1 MTSTVV
7 EHATFEA
14 KMVSAENLTVNMVRE
29 DRVAGPELDWYPK
42 AFFRAMYI
50 PDSLLD
56 EWVASGDVRAKKAS
70 DAKQSTRFLRLSDVR
85 EKLESMA
92 DVKTAEAP
100 GADR

>member
-7 EHATFEA
+7 EHATIEA

-50 PDSLLD
+50 PDSLL
-56 EWVASGDVRAKKAS
+56 EEVASGDVRAKKAS

>member
-7 EHATFEA
+7 EHATIEA

-56 EWVASGDVRAKKAS
+56 EWVASGDVR
-70 DAKQSTRFLRLSDVR
+70 

-92 DVKTAEAP
+92 DVKTAEAS

>member
-7 EHATFEA
+7 EHATIEA

-56 EWVASGDVRAKKAS
+56 EWVSSGDVR
-70 DAKQSTRFLRLSDVR
+70 AKQSTRFLRLSDVR

-100 GADR
+100 DADR

>member
-7 EHATFEA
+7 EHATIEA

-56 EWVASGDVRAKKAS
+56 AWVASG
-70 DAKQSTRFLRLSDVR
+70 DVR

>member
-7 EHATFEA
+7 EHATIEA

-56 EWVASGDVRAKKAS
+56 EWVAPATCARRRRLMRSSLRAFCACPTCARS
-70 DAKQSTRFLRLSDVR
+70 SSRWPT
-85 EKLESMA
+85 
-92 DVKTAEAP
+92 
-100 GADR
+100 

>member
-1 MTSTVV
+1 M
-7 EHATFEA
+7 
-14 KMVSAENLTVNMVRE
+14 
-29 DRVAGPELDWYPK
+29 LDWYPK

-56 EWVASGDVRAKKAS
+56 DWVASGDVRAKKAS

-92 DVKTAEAP
+92 DVKTAEAS